1 MPAEAPGPTRAV
13 DAWSAFGRLDTV
25 LFVLGAATLWAA
37 SAPASRWAPRAR
49 VASGAA
55 AVALV
60 GARAIS
66 PPHGFDAPLA
76 GPFVALFA
84 AALMLAAGLADLG
97 APRSRPAAPQGPP
110 HAAGGAAIYQAGE
123 ERAARVESLRALAA
137 LSVVAVHVYLI
148 SEASLPEPIARVFKG
163 GAYGVFFF
171 LTLSGYLLFR
181 PFARHLIDGVPGLR
195 LRDYALNRA
204 LRILPLYFFAV
215 VVLLGL
221 EVNGGLPRDWWRFAL
236 FIENFSE
243 STVLRADSPMWS
255 LVVEIH
261 FYIVLPLVAF
271 LVARVARGSR
281 GRAALA
287 IATLGLLSLG
297 LRLVYVSLSSAPN
310 FRWTFS
316 LATLF
321 YFFAGGMLLALL
333 RMAWEER
340 PPQWLSGNL
349 AKADVWMLASV
360 PLWVVSLLRKEFE
373 LAVAAAAF
381 LVLAACVLP
390 LRAGLLTRALEWR
403 PLAVLGIASY
413 SLYIWHVPL
422 ITTVADNQVR
432 FPPPGGRLS
441 GHPHDLLY
449 VAVAALPVCVA
460 VALASY
466 ATIESPFLRLRR
478 QWAARTGARGAAVP
492 DQAPSGQPLEGAP
505 SPKRA

>member
-1 MPAEAPGPTRAV
+1 
-13 DAWSAFGRLDTV
+13 
-25 LFVLGAATLWAA
+25 
-37 SAPASRWAPRAR
+37 
-49 VASGAA
+49 
-55 AVALV
+55 
-60 GARAIS
+60 
-66 PPHGFDAPLA
+66 
-76 GPFVALFA
+76 
-84 AALMLAAGLADLG
+84 
-97 APRSRPAAPQGPP
+97 
-110 HAAGGAAIYQAGE
+110 
-123 ERAARVESLRALAA
+123 
-137 LSVVAVHVYLI
+137 VYLI
-148 SEASLPEPIARVFKG
+148 SEANLPEPIARVFKG

-215 VVLLGL
+215 AVLLGL

-236 FIENFSE
+236 FIENFAQG
-243 STVLRADSPMWS
+243 TVLRADSPMWS

-261 FYIVLPLVAF
+261 FYIVLPVVAF

-281 GRAALA
+281 SRAAVA
-287 IATLGLLSLG
+287 IAVLGLVSLV
-297 LRLVYVSLSSAPN
+297 LRLVHVSLSSAPD

-321 YFFAGGMLLALL
+321 YFFAVGMLLALL
-333 RMAWEER
+333 RLAWEER
-340 PPQWLSGNL
+340 PPRWLTGRL
-349 AKADVWMLASV
+349 ASADLWMLASV
-360 PLWVVSLLRKEFE
+360 PLWVVSLLQKEFE
-373 LAVAAAAF
+373 LAIAAAAF

-422 ITTVADNQVR
+422 ITTVADNHVR

-478 QWAARTGARGAAVP
+478 QWAARTGARGATVP
-492 DQAPSGQPLEGAP
+492 DQAPSGQPLEGAT